1 MSEDVEVDYSTNL
14 PKIQPMNVSATA
26 TQNAMAKTLS
36 ASDIDIL
43 KVGEPGVL
51 LLPGA
56 DVNIKEKPERQQ
68 RVLQWYLN
76 VIKNPD
82 WVSGR
87 GKSFEGLI
95 AAAFGGVVNNNEH
108 TENKSDVD
116 VPIINQDG
124 FGRAE
129 GYGISVKFTEKK
141 PEKDQLLG
149 GVVKGVNK
157 QLQDDEEIKKL
168 LNVDT
173 ITSKNIG
180 VEFNKLINSEIGR
193 EFMKKSLNR
202 PDTFGPIDY
211 FMFSTKGNNNQ
222 ILIYQYK
229 KYDIIN
235 HIADDNFG
243 FNSVGSIEVKFLNNL
258 PSIDAKI
265 VFPEYT
271 SSSRYKYRWNRD
283 GVEISFTPEKTLA
296 INVTKALGN
305 EFFLVGQVFREYSNG
320 EIKYTF
326 NQVLDR
332 DELNRKITIENN
344 VRLESIAKAISL
356 DIAGLDY
363 NNKSPKFKNFV
374 KILENYKEMVSKK
387 LFNSK
392 AKLSDKGREAAFQNL
407 FGDRGHT
414 INPFAIQTWKKN
426 PRKFVGEVLKMF
438 GCDADGVNYI
448 EQSIRN
454 VFNVDIQLP
463 LSQYCDGG
471 NNPQPEAVQESVN
484 KVLKT
489 LNEAI
494 EKKK

>member
-1 MSEDVEVDYSTNL
+1 MKFNIQISESQYNRLIMSEDVEVDYSTNL

-193 EFMKKSLNR
+193 EFMKKSLNK
-202 PDTFGPIDY
+202 T
-211 FMFSTKGNNNQ
+211 N
-222 ILIYQYK
+222 
-229 KYDIIN
+229 
-235 HIADDNFG
+235 
-243 FNSVGSIEVKFLNNL
+243 
-258 PSIDAKI
+258 AKI
-265 VFPEYT
+265 
-271 SSSRYKYRWNRD
+271 
-283 GVEISFTPEKTLA
+283 LH
-296 INVTKALGN
+296 
-305 EFFLVGQVFREYSNG
+305 Q
-320 EIKYTF
+320 
-326 NQVLDR
+326 
-332 DELNRKITIENN
+332 
-344 VRLESIAKAISL
+344 
-356 DIAGLDY
+356 
-363 NNKSPKFKNFV
+363 
-374 KILENYKEMVSKK
+374 
-387 LFNSK
+387 
-392 AKLSDKGREAAFQNL
+392 
-407 FGDRGHT
+407 
-414 INPFAIQTWKKN
+414 
-426 PRKFVGEVLKMF
+426 
-438 GCDADGVNYI
+438 
-448 EQSIRN
+448 
-454 VFNVDIQLP
+454 
-463 LSQYCDGG
+463 
-471 NNPQPEAVQESVN
+471 
-484 KVLKT
+484 
-489 LNEAI
+489 
-494 EKKK
+494 